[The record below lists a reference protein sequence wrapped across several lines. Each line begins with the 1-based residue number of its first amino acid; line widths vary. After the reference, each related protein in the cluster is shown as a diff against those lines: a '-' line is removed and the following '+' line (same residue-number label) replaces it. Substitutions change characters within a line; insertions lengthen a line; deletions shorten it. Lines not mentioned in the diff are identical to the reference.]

1 MLMDD
6 VPVSFEGK
14 AYVHVGFGKTIDD
27 GPRIHIFLWGTGI
40 SFHIP
45 IAKNPKIFAE
55 ALESPTYE
63 RATWAQAPG
72 WFVEQISYD
81 KVRVGIGG
89 IVMTLSPYECVK
101 FAHDIRMHL

>member
-1 MLMDD
+1 MLMDA

-14 AYVHVGFGKTIDD
+14 AYVHVSFGKTIDD

-40 SFHIP
+40 SFSIP
-45 IAKNPKIFAE
+45 MAKMPEVFAE
-55 ALESPTYE
+55 ALEPPIYE
-63 RATWAQAPG
+63 ATWAQAPG
-72 WFVEQISYD
+72 WFVEPFFGD

-89 IVMTLSPYECVK
+89 IVMTLSPDECKK